1 MVNLKS
7 VYEDLLGLVKD
18 FKDNVDQ
25 ILNLNDMVEVIR
37 KNKIEEIGFDVDKFI
52 KGYGDYILKVD
63 KVCLV

>member
-1 MVNLKS
+1 
-7 VYEDLLGLVKD
+7 
-18 FKDNVDQ
+18 
-25 ILNLNDMVEVIR
+25 MVEVIR